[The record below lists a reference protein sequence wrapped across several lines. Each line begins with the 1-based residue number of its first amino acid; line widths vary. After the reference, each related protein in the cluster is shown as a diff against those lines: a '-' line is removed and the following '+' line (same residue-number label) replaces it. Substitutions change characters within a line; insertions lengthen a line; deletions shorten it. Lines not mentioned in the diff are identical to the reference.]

1 MVDRRRWRSRV
12 ARCAARCSAQ
22 ADCRSSPRLGVTP
35 GHECSRAVLDLP
47 KLSHE
52 NLSGSTRGRRAST
65 GYVVVP
71 HRRSRVP
78 FAPAC
83 ELGRL
88 GAADKSLA
96 ALRSVT
102 GRKLRCWAVAKDR
115 TSSFSSKVE
124 PAVSL

>member
-52 NLSGSTRGRRAST
+52 NLSGSTRGRRSPSTFQVALLRLPASL
-65 GYVVVP
+65 
-71 HRRSRVP
+71 RRI
-78 FAPAC
+78 
-83 ELGRL
+83 
-88 GAADKSLA
+88 GAADKEPCRVAERDRPETEVLG
-96 ALRSVT
+96 
-102 GRKLRCWAVAKDR
+102 GRQGPDKFLQLE
-115 TSSFSSKVE
+115 S
-124 PAVSL
+124 